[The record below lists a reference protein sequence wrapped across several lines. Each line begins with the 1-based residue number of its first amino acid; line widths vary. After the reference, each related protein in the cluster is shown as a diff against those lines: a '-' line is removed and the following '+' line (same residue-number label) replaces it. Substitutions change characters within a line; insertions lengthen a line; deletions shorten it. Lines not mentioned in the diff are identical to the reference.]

1 MGKYDYTQ
9 VASDYLTPQ
18 ILIDKCFDIL
28 NDLSFEKT
36 IFDLDVCCTKK
47 NIPAIHHYTNDCHN
61 GLNENWF
68 DLNFCNPPFKECN
81 KWIKKAYIEMLN
93 GKSTVLL
100 IPARTETKYWQEYIL
115 NNEQA
120 NKKDVHVYFLR
131 KGYSFLNAQT
141 NEPMGIFKNA
151 LAIVVFDGRMHAN
164 NKR

>member
-1 MGKYDYTQ
+1 
-9 VASDYLTPQ
+9 
-18 ILIDKCFDIL
+18 
-28 NDLSFEKT
+28 
-36 IFDLDVCCTKK
+36 
-47 NIPAIHHYTNDCHN
+47 
-61 GLNENWF
+61 
-68 DLNFCNPPFKECN
+68 
-81 KWIKKAYIEMLN
+81 MLN

-151 LAIVVFDGRMHAN
+151 LAIVVFDGRMLAN
-164 NKR
+164 NK